1 VGKKIVILGSTGSI
15 GRRTLDVIQGLS
27 TVTSSG
33 SHASSGSSDGWRVVG
48 LAAGGRWQE
57 LAKQARQFLPRRVA
71 IADEKN
77 LTALKESLADLPI
90 EVSGGEAAVESLAE
104 SPEADFVIC
113 AIVGARSILPVLR
126 GIEAGKDIGLASKEA
141 LVLAGE
147 KVISRAKEK
156 HVHILPVDSEH
167 SAIFQCL
174 QGGRR
179 SEVRRIFLTASGG
192 PFRSWDKERIRRAT
206 VEEALN
212 HPTWSMGRKITID
225 SATMMNKALEI
236 IEAKYLFDVSVDTI
250 DVVIHPESIVHSLV
264 EFCDGSVIGQFSNPD
279 MALPIQY
286 ALTWPERREGISKRL
301 DLTEIGHL
309 SFYKPDFDRFPS
321 LRLAYEVAS
330 RGGTS
335 GAVFNAANEEAVE
348 AFLAGK
354 IVFGEITEMV
364 ERVLSSHR
372 VIGKPELT
380 DLLESDRWA
389 RNEVNKCIRK

>member
-1 VGKKIVILGSTGSI
+1 M
-15 GRRTLDVIQGLS
+15 
-27 TVTSSG
+27 
-33 SHASSGSSDGWRVVG
+33 
-48 LAAGGRWQE
+48 
-57 LAKQARQFLPRRVA
+57 PRRVA